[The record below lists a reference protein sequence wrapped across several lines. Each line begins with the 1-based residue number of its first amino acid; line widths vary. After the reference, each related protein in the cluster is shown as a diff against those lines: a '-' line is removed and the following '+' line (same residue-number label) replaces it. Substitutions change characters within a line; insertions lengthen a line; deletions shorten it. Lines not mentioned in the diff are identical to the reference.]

1 MKVRVIKKHEKE
13 TTVLETIPVAKTA
26 SESARDMVGTVS
38 SWVADLKARK
48 GAETKAAVETLLRGG
63 PSPSQS

>member
-1 MKVRVIKKHEKE
+1 MNVRVIKKHEKE
-13 TTVLETIPVAKTA
+13 AAVVETIAVAKTA

-48 GAETKAAVETLLRGG
+48 GAETKAAVESMLRGG
-63 PSPSQS
+63 PTTSQS